1 MSGRWMD
8 VRDSIR
14 SISVPEWL
22 WANGATT
29 AAVIGTSLLLPVLFL
44 QQGSDTYRSILLAY
58 SLLTLGGFGA
68 IVWTRMVQ
76 SDPPTMGMQTRLL
89 PILFLA
95 LTIRLIA
102 AHSPGFDFDL
112 TVNKGWA
119 QSAAQLGLA
128 RSYDEQ
134 LGGNVLP
141 NYPPL
146 MITLYWATGT
156 LYKFALSPAFDAL
169 LPDYGIVIR
178 FPAIVADLAACVVV
192 TMVARRAGLHRKW
205 AWVALAYALHPVV
218 LYDTGVWGQSDGI
231 YALWMLLALY
241 ALACKRWFWVGAWT
255 ACALLTKPQAAAM
268 LPVLLLVLVR
278 NLPRTVSFFGG
289 AFLAG
294 LATLF
299 PFIAGGTLGAVLA
312 VYQRTIGGY
321 YKAVSIG
328 AYNFWTIFHGIAERS
343 DEDIA
348 LGVVTFRT
356 AGLLLFA
363 VATMLVLWRLRRSLI
378 FPCNERQHLIGVLLA
393 GALTTSA
400 MFIFCTEM
408 HERYQFAFVLL
419 ALPAAAVSGAA
430 AILYGAT
437 SCLILLNLLAEF
449 PLGSVDAAFF
459 NMLPALP
466 KVIGAMQVVLFLV
479 AVKMAPEIADT
490 QSGGN
495 NGESSPAL
503 PGACRGHRP

>member
-1 MSGRWMD
+1 MLGPWMS

-22 WANGATT
+22 WTNGATT
-29 AAVIGTSLLLPVLFL
+29 AALVGTSLLLPVLFL
-44 QQGSDTYRSILLAY
+44 QLGSDTYRSILLAY
-58 SLLTLGGFGA
+58 ALLTLGGFGT
-68 IVWTRMVQ
+68 IVWTRMDQ
-76 SDPPTMGMQTRLL
+76 STSPTISMQTKLL

-102 AHSPGFDFDL
+102 AHAPGFDFDV

-169 LPDYGIVIR
+169 LPDYSIVIR
-178 FPAIVADLAACVVV
+178 FPAIVADLVACVVAA
-192 TMVARRAGLHRKW
+192 MVARKAGLYRRW
-205 AWVALAYALHPVV
+205 DWVALAYALHPVV
-218 LYDTGVWGQSDGI
+218 IYDTGVWGQSDGI
-231 YALWMLLALY
+231 YALWMFLALY
-241 ALACKRWFWVGAWT
+241 ALACRRWFWVGAWT

-278 NLPRTVSFFGG
+278 YLPRTVAFFGG
-289 AFLAG
+289 AFLVG
-294 LATLF
+294 LATLL
-299 PFIAGGTLGAVLA
+299 PFVAGGTLGAVFA

-321 YKAVSIG
+321 FKAVGIG
-328 AYNFWTIFHGIAERS
+328 AYNFWTIFHGVAELS
-343 DEDIA
+343 DEEIA
-348 LGVVTFRT
+348 LGFVTFRA

-363 VATMLVLWRLRRSLI
+363 AAIMLVLWRLRHSLI
-378 FPCNERQHLIGVLLA
+378 FPRNERQHLIGVLLA

-419 ALPAAAVSGAA
+419 ALPAAAVSGGA

-437 SCLILLNLLAEF
+437 SCLIMLNLLAEF
-449 PLGSVDAAFF
+449 PLGSADAAFF
-459 NMLPALP
+459 RMLPALP

-479 AVKMAPEIADT
+479 AAKMAPEIADT
-490 QSGGN
+490 PGGGN

-503 PGACRGHRP
+503 PRPGRGLRP